1 MERIEVVDLPA
12 NASAYQLDD
21 GRIFRVHLDLKTPM
35 SLLAQANDIEV
46 ETRGYQINE
55 AGVIQLNA
63 NLEPIM
69 LPPQRARI
77 PLANVREGRDVMK
90 PGWVER
96 AYDPEAPLPEGTQE
110 LEALPA
116 TGMPGEL
123 VLLDSDD
130 KLYAYSNGLYESVR
144 ISRLSELGAAVPTP
158 LADQAFVDS
167 LIP

>member
-1 MERIEVVDLPA
+1 MESIEVVDLPA

-77 PLANVREGRDVMK
+77 PLVNVREGRDLMK

-96 AYDPEAPLPEGTQE
+96 AYTPEAGVPEGTQE
-110 LEALPA
+110 LEELPA
-116 TGMPGEL
+116 TGTPGEP
-123 VLLDSDD
+123 VLTGG
-130 KLYAYSNGLYESVR
+130 KLYSYTKGLYESVR